1 MTSSDIDSDANGGL
15 TPPEPPAMIG
25 GSEVDATP
33 PDPPAMIGG
42 SEVDASCDRGSAS
55 GGSEVDAPALVELV
69 MPQMG
74 VSVAEGTI
82 TAWRKRPGDWIERD
96 ETVVE
101 ISTDK
106 VETEVPSPAAGR
118 IKEILVE
125 EGSTVDVGTPLATLD
140 TAARPGEAHV
150 DEREAQVPVVS
161 ATEEAQTPAVP
172 ASDDPR
178 AAAVPASA
186 QAHAPAISPVV
197 RRIAAEH
204 GLDVAAIAGSGRR
217 GRVTKRDVLA
227 LVEKGANGVTTGSDP
242 VPAVQE
248 EGRPRPPK
256 DSLTQ
261 PLSLMRRQIGEH
273 MMRSLQ
279 TAAHCT
285 TMVEVDMSA
294 VEEARGRL
302 SPLPFVARAAVAA
315 LREHPTLNATLEGD
329 QLTVHRE
336 VHLGVA
342 VSLGEEG
349 LIVPVVRDAHEL
361 SHEGLASRIA
371 DLAER
376 ARSKR
381 LLPDEVAGGTFTITN
396 PGRFG
401 ALLATPIINQPQVA
415 ILDLE
420 AVTKRPVVVS
430 DERGRDSIAI
440 RPMTYLCMSWDHRA
454 LDGAMAAQFLSTVR
468 RKLESLS
475 A

>member
-1 MTSSDIDSDANGGL
+1 
-15 TPPEPPAMIG
+15 
-25 GSEVDATP
+25 
-33 PDPPAMIGG
+33 
-42 SEVDASCDRGSAS
+42 
-55 GGSEVDAPALVELV
+55 

-96 ETVVE
+96 EVVVE

-118 IKEILVE
+118 LKEILVE
-125 EGSTVDVGTPLATLD
+125 EGKTVDVGTLLATLD
-140 TAARPGEAHV
+140 TAARPGVAHV
-150 DEREAQVPVVS
+150 DEHEPAQAAAPRV
-161 ATEEAQTPAVP
+161 ADERAPAV
-172 ASDDPR
+172 
-178 AAAVPASA
+178 
-186 QAHAPAISPVV
+186 SPVV

-204 GLDVAAIAGSGRR
+204 GLDVATISGSGRR
-217 GRVTKRDVLA
+217 GRVTKRDVMA
-227 LVEKGANGVTTGSDP
+227 LVERGVNGESGP
-242 VPAVQE
+242 AEEPAVLPVAE
-248 EGRPRPPK
+248 ERFVAQAGAENVA
-256 DSLTQ
+256 Q
-261 PLSLMRRQIGEH
+261 PLSHMRQQIGEH
-273 MMRSLQ
+273 MLRSLR

-285 TMVEVDMSA
+285 TMVEVDMTA
-294 VEEARGRL
+294 VEEIRGRL

-315 LREHPTLNATLEGD
+315 LREHPGLNATLEGD
-329 QLTVHRE
+329 QLKVHRE

-342 VSLGEEG
+342 VSLGDDG
-349 LIVPVVRDAHEL
+349 LIVPIVRDAHEL
-361 SHEGLASRIA
+361 SHEGLARRIA

-381 LLPDEVAGGTFTITN
+381 LLPEEVAGGTFTITN

-420 AVTKRPVVVS
+420 AVTRRPVVVT
-430 DERGRDSIAI
+430 DERGRESIAI

-468 RKLESLS
+468 GNLERPGG
-475 A
+475 